1 MNKKEY
7 YHKKTILITGAA
19 SGIGKRF
26 AEKVSEVADVKLV
39 LWDRNPQLLSDLKL
53 QIGDRAE
60 VHIANVDI
68 SDPQR
73 VVIASD
79 HCMKLHLLPDII
91 INCAGIVIGK
101 MFHEHTYDDIRNTL
115 VINTEGSMYVV
126 RAFINE
132 MIERGSG
139 HIVNL
144 GSASGYIGNPRM
156 SVYASSKW
164 GVHGW
169 AESLRI
175 EMKKLKTDIHVTT
188 VIPSYIDTGMFDGVK
203 APFLTPILKTDDIV
217 DKMLKGIAA
226 GKEEIKAPFIV
237 RFVPLL
243 KAVLPSFLFDWF
255 AGNVLGVYKSM
266 DSFKGRKPNS
276 E

>member
-73 VVIASD
+73 IVIASD
-79 HCMKLHLLPDII
+79 QCMKQNLLPDII
-91 INCAGIVIGK
+91 INCAGVVIGK
-101 MFHEHTYDDIRNTL
+101 MFHEHTYDDIRNTI

-175 EMKKLKTDIHVTT
+175 EMKKLKTGIHVTT